1 MNTFTIIHKYVPGID
16 ILKKSMKSYYDIIDC
31 LRTTIEIDAFVRKIP
46 TRTSTIGIIYD
57 NQGYLSLF
65 GDGAYEGALF
75 DYFVMRLKKL
85 AITTIDIITCNLSR
99 ESKTLQE
106 LSNKYSIKIRYS
118 LNNTGNT
125 TDWILESH
133 GVDIKSLYF
142 NSNIH
147 KYTYVLGSS
156 GSILCFI
163 DNDNKA
169 YMCGDVNIDKNEP
182 QIVSLSSVSVGSC
195 GGGITD
201 DPTPLVYSNTCIIKT
216 DQDTFMGCGMNNVG
230 QLGLSNTDL
239 INQTFVNNASISN
252 CVHVSCGLGHTG
264 VVSQGNILLFGLNN
278 DGQLGDG
285 TNTNSSTPVTISDT
299 NRIYILVE
307 CGGYHT
313 GIASHLS
320 FDPFITLNLKC
331 SGNNDYGQ
339 LGIGNNISTNTFQ
352 DICFNVSS
360 SIGTFDCGKYHT
372 LFTERSTGNVY
383 ACGRNHRGQLGINST
398 DISRNLPTLIPDI
411 SSLSYQIVS
420 CGDEHSAVIVEN
432 GGNKRLFTFGDNTY
446 GQLGH
451 NSTDLSSYVPVEIYG
466 GLTNVSKVSCGGF
479 HTAIVLT
486 DGNVYTFGWNAYGQL
501 GDGTFTDS
509 NIPVHIT
516 EISNAIN
523 VQCGYNHTMVIL
535 NDNTIRTFGGNK
547 YGQLGINS
555 SQFYPNYIENTQ
567 DIYKISCGQQ
577 HIGMIDYSGN
587 VLMMGVNDQGQLGNG
602 STIDNW
608 NVQPLTSISN
618 TVDIACGANHTLVVL
633 EDGTVK
639 GFGDNDYGQLGDGT
653 SFNDRTSPVDVVGIT
668 NATKVAC
675 GDTYSIVLLDDGNVK
690 SFGLNIYG
698 QLGTGDNAQYITPT
712 DVINISSAV
721 DIQCGNGHTLVLL
734 DDGRVKSFGNNTWGQ
749 LGDGSYSDSSTPLD
763 LFGDISNVTQI
774 AAGLEHSLILLSN
787 GTVMGF
793 GLNFFGQTGISSG
806 FQLNVPTL
814 VPELTDV
821 VQIACGRVSSYALL
835 STGEIKCFG
844 LNASGELGTGNIH
857 YNTDYNTV
865 PQRSINTVLN
875 GTSQTEFQNTK
886 LLMESDPLADV
897 PIYYSPFLNLVT
909 PHQWFYAERLPQ
921 FSPSLAHTYRH
932 GKRNRIIQTL
942 F

>member
-16 ILKKSMKSYYDIIDC
+16 ILKKSMRSIYDIIDC
-31 LRTTIEIDAFVRKIP
+31 LRTTLEIDNFIRKIP
-46 TRTSTIGIIYD
+46 ARTNTIGIIYD
-57 NQGYLSLF
+57 NQGYLPLF
-65 GDGAYEGALF
+65 GDGIYEGALF
-75 DYFVMRLKKL
+75 DYFVMRLKQHSV
-85 AITTIDIITCNLSR
+85 TTIDIITCNLSK

-106 LSNKYSIKIRYS
+106 LSRKYSIQIRYS

-133 GVDIKSLYF
+133 GVDIKSFYF
-142 NSNIH
+142 NSNINEY
-147 KYTYVLGSS
+147 KYVLGSS
-156 GSILCFI
+156 GSIFCFI

-182 QIVSLSSVSVGSC
+182 QVVSLNSVSVGSC

-201 DPTPLVYSNTCIIKT
+201 DLIPLVYSNTCIIKT

-230 QLGLSNTDL
+230 QLGLNNTDL
-239 INQTFVNNASISN
+239 INQTFVNNATISN
-252 CVHVSCGLGHTG
+252 CVQVSCGLGHTG
-264 VVSQGNILLFGLNN
+264 VISQSNVLLFGLNN

-285 TNTNSSTPVTISDT
+285 TNTDSITPITISDA
-299 NRIYILVE
+299 NRNHVIVS

-313 GIASHLS
+313 GIASHLLS
-320 FDPFITLNLKC
+320 VSPITLNLKC

-339 LGIGNNISTNTFQ
+339 LGIGNHISTNTFQ

-360 SIGTFDCGKYHT
+360 NIGSFDCGKYHT
-372 LFTERSTGNVY
+372 IFTEGISGNIY
-383 ACGRNHRGQLGINST
+383 ACGRNHRGQLGINSI
-398 DISRNLPTLIPDI
+398 DISQNLPTLLLNI
-411 SSLSYQIVS
+411 SNATIVS
-420 CGDEHSAVIVEN
+420 CGDEHSAVIIVN

-466 GLTNVSKVSCGGF
+466 GLTNVSRVSCGGF
-479 HTAIVLT
+479 HTAVLLT

-516 EISNAIN
+516 EISNARD

-567 DIYKISCGQQ
+567 DIYKISCGQH
-577 HIGMIDYSGN
+577 HIGMVDYSGN
-587 VLMMGVNDQGQLGNG
+587 VLMMGMNAQGQLGNG

-608 NVQPLTSISN
+608 NVQTLTSISN
-618 TVDIACGANHTLVVL
+618 TVDIACGANHTLVVF
-633 EDGTVK
+633 EDGAVK
-639 GFGDNDYGQLGDGT
+639 GYGDNQWGQLGDDT
-653 SFNDRTSPVDVVGIT
+653 SSNDRTSPVDVIDII

-690 SFGLNIYG
+690 SFGLNDYG

-712 DVINISSAV
+712 NVINISNAV

-734 DDGRVKSFGNNTWGQ
+734 ENGKVKSFGYNIYGQ
-749 LGDGSYSDSSTPLD
+749 LGDGSHSNSSTPID
-763 LFGDISNVTQI
+763 LYGDISNVTQI
-774 AAGLEHSLILLSN
+774 AAGLLHSLILLNN

-793 GLNFFGQTGISSG
+793 GLNFYGQTGIPLG
-806 FQLNVPTL
+806 FFVNVPTL
-814 VPELTDV
+814 VPGLTDV
-821 VQIACGRVSSYALL
+821 VQIACGRLSSYALL

-844 LNASGELGTGNIH
+844 LNEAGELGTGNVH
-857 YNTDYNTV
+857 YNTNYNAV
-865 PQRSINTVLN
+865 QQKSINTVLN

-886 LLMESDPLADV
+886 LLMESDPLADI

-909 PHQWFYAERLPQ
+909 PHQWFYSERLPQ

-932 GKRNRIIQTL
+932 GKRNRIIKTL